1 MRNLLSIESAL
12 FNEVSVANQ
21 IGGSLRDIES
31 LISGVADAKKVKFN
45 KSLQLS
51 EIVVKSWSWFN
62 SAQGKAQM
70 DDYGVTW
77 TKEDFYTKLYGWKK
91 SFFYKMLK
99 VGKLKTDSPQT
110 VEEFKTAVAEADAN
124 GESASM
130 SVASLLKFASN
141 GGETTETASAERTAT
156 VFTMTFKGETNVSV
170 RIDEQGKV
178 ITTNGTAEIT
188 KAIEFLASKCFA

>member
-12 FNEVSVANQ
+12 FNEVSVASAM
-21 IGGSLRDIES
+21 GGSLREIES
-31 LISGVADAKKVKFN
+31 LISGVADAKKVKFE

-51 EIVVKSWSWFN
+51 EIVVKSWKWFN

-110 VEEFKTAVAEADAN
+110 VEEFKSAVAEADAN

-141 GGETTETASAERTAT
+141 GGETTETASSERAST

-170 RIDEQGKV
+170 RIDDQNKV
-178 ITTNGTAEIT
+178 ISTNSREEII
-188 KAIEFLASKCFA
+188 KAIEFLASKIS

>member
-31 LISGVADAKKVKFN
+31 LISGVADAKKVKFE

-51 EIVVKSWSWFN
+51 EIVVKSWKWFN
-62 SAQGKAQM
+62 SAQGKTQM

-99 VGKLKTDSPQT
+99 VGKLQNEQPET
-110 VEEFKTAVAEADAN
+110 VAQFKNAVAEADAN
-124 GESASM
+124 GDSASM

-141 GGETTETASAERTAT
+141 GGETTETASAERTST
-156 VFTMTFKGETNVSV
+156 VFTMTFKGDTNVSV
-170 RIDEQGKV
+170 RIDDQGKV
-178 ITTNGTAEIT
+178 VTTNGAEDIA
-188 KAIEFLASKCFA
+188 KAIEFLASKLS

>member
-12 FNEVSVANQ
+12 FNEVSVASAM
-21 IGGSLRDIES
+21 GGSLREIES
-31 LISGVADAKKVKFN
+31 LISGVADAKKVKFE

-51 EIVVKSWSWFN
+51 EIVVKSWKWFN

-110 VEEFKTAVAEADAN
+110 VEEFKNAVAEADAN

-141 GGETTETASAERTAT
+141 GGETTETASSERAST

-170 RIDEQGKV
+170 RIDDQNKV
-178 ITTNGTAEIT
+178 ISTNSREEII
-188 KAIEFLASKCFA
+188 KAIEFLASKIS

>member
-12 FNEVSVANQ
+12 FNEASVASA

-31 LISGVADAKKVKFN
+31 LINGVADAKRVKFE

-51 EIVVKSWSWFN
+51 EIVVKSWDWFN

-99 VGKLKTDSPQT
+99 VGKLQNEQPEVVQ
-110 VEEFKTAVAEADAN
+110 EFKNAVAEADSN

-141 GGETTETASAERTAT
+141 GGETTETASSERAST
-156 VFTMTFKGETNVSV
+156 VFTMTFKGDTNVSV
-170 RIDEQGKV
+170 RIDDQGKV
-178 ITTNGTAEIT
+178 ITTNGAEHI
-188 KAIEFLASKCFA
+188 AREVEFLASKLS

>member
-21 IGGSLRDIES
+21 IGGSLREIES
-31 LISGVADAKKVKFN
+31 LISGVADAKKVKFD

-51 EIVVKSWSWFN
+51 EIVVKSWKWFN
-62 SAQGKAQM
+62 SAQGKTQM

-99 VGKLKTDSPQT
+99 VGKLQNEQPET
-110 VEEFKTAVAEADAN
+110 VVQFKNAVAEADAN
-124 GESASM
+124 GDSASM

-141 GGETTETASAERTAT
+141 GGETTETASSERAST

-170 RIDEQGKV
+170 RIDDQNKV
-178 ITTNGTAEIT
+178 ISTNSRDEII
-188 KAIEFLASKCFA
+188 KAIEFLASKIS

>member
-12 FNEVSVANQ
+12 FNEVSVASAM
-21 IGGSLRDIES
+21 GGSLREIES
-31 LISGVADAKKVKFN
+31 LISGVADAKKVKFE

-51 EIVVKSWSWFN
+51 EIVVKSWKWFN

-141 GGETTETASAERTAT
+141 GGETTETASSERAST

-170 RIDEQGKV
+170 RIDDQNKV
-178 ITTNGTAEIT
+178 ISTNSRDEII
-188 KAIEFLASKCFA
+188 KAIEFLASKIS

>member
-12 FNEVSVANQ
+12 FNEVSVASAM
-21 IGGSLRDIES
+21 GGSLREIES
-31 LISGVADAKKVKFN
+31 LISGVADAKKVKFD

-51 EIVVKSWSWFN
+51 EIVVKSWKWFN
-62 SAQGKAQM
+62 SAQGKTQM

-99 VGKLKTDSPQT
+99 VGKLQNEQPET
-110 VEEFKTAVAEADAN
+110 VVQFKNAVAEADAN
-124 GESASM
+124 GDSASM

-141 GGETTETASAERTAT
+141 GGETTETASSERTAT

-170 RIDEQGKV
+170 RIDDQNKV
-178 ITTNGTAEIT
+178 TSTNSREEII
-188 KAIEFLASKCFA
+188 KAIEFLASKIS

>member
-12 FNEVSVANQ
+12 FNEVSVASAM
-21 IGGSLRDIES
+21 GGSLREIES
-31 LISGVADAKKVKFN
+31 LISGVADAKKVKFE

-51 EIVVKSWSWFN
+51 EIVVKSWKWFN

-99 VGKLKTDSPQT
+99 VGKLKTDAPQT
-110 VEEFKTAVAEADAN
+110 VEEFKSAVAEADAN

-141 GGETTETASAERTAT
+141 GGETTETASSERAST

-170 RIDEQGKV
+170 RIDDQNKV
-178 ITTNGTAEIT
+178 ISTNSREEII
-188 KAIEFLASKCFA
+188 KAIEFLASKIS

>member
-12 FNEVSVANQ
+12 FNEVSVASAM
-21 IGGSLRDIES
+21 GGSLREIES
-31 LISGVADAKKVKFN
+31 LISGVADAKKVKFE

-51 EIVVKSWSWFN
+51 EIVVKSWKWFN

-99 VGKLKTDSPQT
+99 VGKLKTNSPQT
-110 VEEFKTAVAEADAN
+110 VEEFKSAVAEADAN

-141 GGETTETASAERTAT
+141 GGETTETASSERAST

-170 RIDEQGKV
+170 RIDDQNKV
-178 ITTNGTAEIT
+178 ISTNSREEII
-188 KAIEFLASKCFA
+188 KAIEFLASKIS

>member
-12 FNEVSVANQ
+12 FNEVSVANAM
-21 IGGSLRDIES
+21 GGSLRDIES
-31 LISGVADAKKVKFN
+31 LISGVADAKKVKFE

-170 RIDEQGKV
+170 RIDDQGKV

>member
-12 FNEVSVANQ
+12 FNEVSVASAM
-21 IGGSLRDIES
+21 GGSLREIES
-31 LISGVADAKKVKFN
+31 LISGVADAKKVKFD

-51 EIVVKSWSWFN
+51 EIVVKSWKWFN
-62 SAQGKAQM
+62 SAQGKTQM
-70 DDYGVTW
+70 DDYGATW

-99 VGKLKTDSPQT
+99 VGKLQNEQPET
-110 VEEFKTAVAEADAN
+110 VVQFKSAVAEADAN

-141 GGETTETASAERTAT
+141 GGETTETASSERTAT

-170 RIDEQGKV
+170 RIDDQNKV
-178 ITTNGTAEIT
+178 TSTNSREEII
-188 KAIEFLASKCFA
+188 KAIEFLASKIS

>member
-12 FNEVSVANQ
+12 FNEVSVASAM
-21 IGGSLRDIES
+21 GGSLREIES
-31 LISGVADAKKVKFN
+31 LISGVADAKKVKFE

-51 EIVVKSWSWFN
+51 EIVVKSWKWFN

-110 VEEFKTAVAEADAN
+110 VEEFKSAVAEADAN

-141 GGETTETASAERTAT
+141 GGETTETASSERAST

-170 RIDEQGKV
+170 RIDDQNKV
-178 ITTNGTAEIT
+178 ISTNSRDEII
-188 KAIEFLASKCFA
+188 KAIEFLASKIS